1 MTKSAIPSPSDPN
14 PNSNSFESLTN
25 ATTELTKNS
34 SDSVA
39 IAAIVGLVLSFI
51 TLVIIGGCVI
61 YVTN

>member
-1 MTKSAIPSPSDPN
+1 MTKSAIPSPYDPN
-14 PNSNSFESLTN
+14 PNSFESLAN

>member
-1 MTKSAIPSPSDPN
+1 MTKSAIRSPSDPN
-14 PNSNSFESLTN
+14 PNSFESLTN

-39 IAAIVGLVLSFI
+39 IAVIVGLVLSFI
-51 TLVIIGGCVI
+51 TLVIVGGCVI

>member
-1 MTKSAIPSPSDPN
+1 MTKSAIPSPSDHN
-14 PNSNSFESLTN
+14 PNSFESLAH

-51 TLVIIGGCVI
+51 TLVIVGRCVI